1 MFVHV
6 HNNIIYLSLCVS
18 AGNKQLIILY
28 RMWYCIQYLYNITFP
43 FYGCIILI
51 IGYFSDKQYA
61 SADEE
66 DSRKDAFI
74 ANHKSITIHNYLH
87 AKGLSTYTMGIN
99 QFTDMVR

>member
-1 MFVHV
+1 M
-6 HNNIIYLSLCVS
+6 
-18 AGNKQLIILY
+18 
-28 RMWYCIQYLYNITFP
+28 ITLHTIAISVALAHYFS
-43 FYGCIILI
+43 FYGCIII
-51 IGYFSDKQYA
+51 FVGYFSDKQYA

-99 QFTDMVR
+99 QYTDMVRL